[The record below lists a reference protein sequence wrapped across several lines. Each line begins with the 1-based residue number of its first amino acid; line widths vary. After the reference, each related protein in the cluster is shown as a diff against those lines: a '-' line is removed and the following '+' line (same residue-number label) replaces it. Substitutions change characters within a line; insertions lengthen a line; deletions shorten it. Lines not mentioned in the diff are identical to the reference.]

1 MTRIEGV
8 SSRDASPLVKLLY
21 RLSRREI
28 GRMVD
33 PVGVYAHAPAVLI
46 GYGMFERATGK
57 QHHVE
62 ERLKALAELKAAAL
76 VSCEFCVDIGSSLGR
91 EAGISEAQMLELPRY
106 RDSEMF
112 DDLEKLVLDYA
123 TAMSRTPAA
132 VSDELFD
139 ALREHFDERQ
149 LVELTNVIALE
160 NMRAR
165 FNSAFEM
172 TPAGFSEGMVC
183 ARVETAPE
191 TSQDGQT
198 TVGHDSAAQPRVPS
212 VA

>member
-8 SSRDASPLVKLLY
+8 SSRDASPFVKLLY
-21 RLSRREI
+21 GLSRRQI

-33 PVGVYAHAPAVLI
+33 PVGVYAHAPAVLV

-57 QHHVE
+57 QHQVE
-62 ERLKALAELKAAAL
+62 ERRKALAELKAAAL
-76 VSCEFCVDIGSSLGR
+76 VNCEFCVDIGSSLGR
-91 EAGISEAQMLELPRY
+91 EAGITETQMLDLPSY
-106 RDSEMF
+106 RESDAF
-112 DDLEKLVLDYA
+112 NDLEKLVLDYA

-132 VSDELFD
+132 VSDELFE
-139 ALREHFDERQ
+139 ALREHFEERQ

-172 TPAGFSEGMVC
+172 TPGGFSEGMVC
-183 ARVETAPE
+183 ARVETGPE
-191 TSQDGQT
+191 ASQAGQAT
-198 TVGHDSAAQPRVPS
+198 DGHDSTAPPGVPS